1 MMHFT
6 IPETIERRDTNGTP
20 YTSFEVHLNGV
31 HHCSVR
37 YRQLHNLHQQ
47 LRKEF
52 QQAALPIPTFPPKK
66 MLILSQVQVEERRF
80 GLERYLQ
87 LISQDPRLSQ
97 TLTFN
102 GFLLASQQE
111 THADP
116 ERTNEVDLDVYLMND
131 QKITIRGWTVLQTQD
146 VIEKVCSQLGIL
158 ESHASH
164 FGLFL
169 VQRAEGNILSSG
181 VVGNYGENIQSNMSS
196 NHMTLVK
203 KLQDFESPYISLKS
217 HPISATGQKLKL
229 VLRKAC
235 WDSRIDGELFKHK
248 GSLNVLYFQTLSDVE
263 RGWIVADSEIR
274 KQLGSMQAR
283 GAKLDYMETAR
294 NLKDYGYIHFSS
306 CFCDYPAT
314 NTRVSVLIGARE
326 LVLRTPDPQN
336 GDNLKEGR
344 FKVTRMRCW
353 RIMSPDASTVNLLQN
368 RSNGED
374 ENHFGRFPTCSL
386 AEPALELSFEYL
398 MPNNRDM
405 QWISITSPQ
414 AILMSLCL
422 QSIVEELLWM
432 KANDKPGSKLDI
444 ERLMSESSPKLKT
457 NSRQY
462 NHKRQ
467 DGLEVLV
474 PVRIPVNEASAQNIK
489 IQPENISQNK
499 KIKSSMG
506 IRQYSVKSLSK
517 RFDVVNMK
525 EAARAAEDV
534 LIENVA
540 FQELSANGDS
550 HDQEWSRDS
559 SNRGLRTYNSLY

>member
-6 IPETIERRDTNGTP
+6 IPETTERKDTNGTP

-47 LRKEF
+47 LRK
-52 QQAALPIPTFPPKK
+52 QLLPANLSMPTFPPKK
-66 MLILSQVQVEERRF
+66 MLILSQIQVEERRF

-97 TLTFN
+97 TLYFN
-102 GFLLASQQE
+102 GFLLATQQE

-116 ERTNEVDLDVYLMND
+116 ERTNEVELDVFLMND

-146 VIEKVCSQLGIL
+146 VIERVCSQLGITD
-158 ESHASH
+158 SHSSH

-169 VQRAEGNILSSG
+169 VQRAENNILNELSIGSGNIG
-181 VVGNYGENIQSNMSS
+181 GKSNMSA

-203 KLQDFESPYISLKS
+203 KLQDYESPYISLKS
-217 HPISATGQKLKL
+217 HPVSVTGNKLKL

-235 WDSRIDGELFKHK
+235 WENRIDSELFKHK

-263 RGWIVADSEIR
+263 RGWISADSEIR

-294 NLKDYGYIHFSS
+294 NLKDYGYIQFTS
-306 CFCDYPAT
+306 CFCDYPTT
-314 NTRVSVLIGARE
+314 NTRVSVVIGSRE
-326 LVLRTPDPQN
+326 LVLRKVDSEN
-336 GDNLKEGR
+336 GQHEKEGR

-353 RIMSPDASTVNLLQN
+353 RIMSPDASTVNLLQHGC
-368 RSNGED
+368 NGND
-374 ENHFGRFPTCSL
+374 KDNHFGIFPTCSS

-432 KANDKPGSKLDI
+432 KASEKNGFKLDM
-444 ERLMSESSPKLKT
+444 ERLMSESSPKVKT
-457 NSRQY
+457 TNRQY

-467 DGLEVLV
+467 DGIEVLV
-474 PVRIPVNEASAQNIK
+474 PVRIPVPEASAHPSK
-489 IQPENISQNK
+489 IQSEDISSQNK
-499 KIKSSMG
+499 KIKSTMG

-525 EAARAAEDV
+525 EASRAAEDV

-540 FQELSANGDS
+540 FQELSANGGS
-550 HDQEWSRDS
+550 HDQE
-559 SNRGLRTYNSLY
+559 